1 MEERKIKVPTTGT
14 YDFPSL
20 ILGGDGKYVD
30 KTDLLY
36 ELASPKSDTQLF
48 MSRPRRFGKS
58 LMLST
63 LKAMFEGRR
72 ELFKGLAIDSLPWE
86 GWKKPHPVLHFD
98 MSRLSP
104 SEGRE
109 AMQSALRG
117 RIQILAESFG
127 VGPLSFDSIGFAFDE
142 LLRKVAASSEDGQV
156 VVLVDEYDSPMTGVL
171 DDHGELRW
179 MRFFLHDF
187 YSRLKSNSGLI
198 RFLMMTG
205 VTKLTKLS
213 IFSGL
218 NHLTDLTMDARFATL
233 LGYTPEELDG
243 PLRENIEVFAAKN
256 GMDFAAAKKALLAWY
271 DGYRFSPE
279 SESKVCNPVSL
290 GNALKT
296 CILANY
302 WEATGQATMV
312 VNRIKAAKEIPADL
326 NGLAATRTQLD
337 VCAAETMPLPAL
349 LYQGGY
355 LTIKEVIDANFFRL
369 GIPNNEIANSLAE
382 GYVST
387 LLDAGMADWTEQL
400 VASREGLIAK
410 GVESLLTKN
419 LKAAF
424 AAVPHEWKIEDE
436 KEAKRYFLLFMK
448 LIGAD
453 ISGERQSA
461 RGRADA
467 VLQDQAGTYVFEF
480 KYGKTPQEA
489 LEQARTKEYGNPWL
503 DRDLPV
509 FHVGVNYDPK
519 KRGIDEPLV
528 EPACGGKA
536 GTAR

>member
-1 MEERKIKVPTTGT
+1 
-14 YDFPSL
+14 
-20 ILGGDGKYVD
+20 
-30 KTDLLY
+30 
-36 ELASPKSDTQLF
+36 
-48 MSRPRRFGKS
+48 MS
-58 LMLST
+58 T
-63 LKAMFEGRR
+63 A
-72 ELFKGLAIDSLPWE
+72 
-86 GWKKPHPVLHFD
+86 V
-98 MSRLSP
+98 
-104 SEGRE
+104 
-109 AMQSALRG
+109 
-117 RIQILAESFG
+117 
-127 VGPLSFDSIGFAFDE
+127 
-142 LLRKVAASSEDGQV
+142 SS
-156 VVLVDEYDSPMTGVL
+156 
-171 DDHGELRW
+171 
-179 MRFFLHDF
+179 
-187 YSRLKSNSGLI
+187 
-198 RFLMMTG
+198 
-205 VTKLTKLS
+205 
-213 IFSGL
+213 
-218 NHLTDLTMDARFATL
+218 
-233 LGYTPEELDG
+233 
-243 PLRENIEVFAAKN
+243 
-256 GMDFAAAKKALLAWY
+256 
-271 DGYRFSPE
+271 
-279 SESKVCNPVSL
+279 
-290 GNALKT
+290 
-296 CILANY
+296 
-302 WEATGQATMV
+302 
-312 VNRIKAAKEIPADL
+312 ADL

-436 KEAKRYFLLFMK
+436 KEAKRYFLLLFMK

-467 VLQDQAGTYVFEF
+467 VLQDQSGKYVFEF